1 MAGSEFREITEIYY
15 MKQKDYKG
23 AILWVK
29 TPNFHKVFSLNQ
41 LITKGAVKEKL
52 GYWELHWVE
61 LGFWQYKEDW
71 DSEEMTSGPTPLI
84 LAPRP

>member
-29 TPNFHKVFSLNQ
+29 IPNFHKVFSLNQ
-41 LITKGAVKEKL
+41 LITKDAVEKN
-52 GYWELHWVE
+52 
-61 LGFWQYKEDW
+61 
-71 DSEEMTSGPTPLI
+71 
-84 LAPRP
+84 